1 LEQNHNRILAS
12 KLDLNH
18 IEDDTSGIIY

>member
-1 LEQNHNRILAS
+1 LEQNHHRILAS